1 MVRLSSAAAQWSP
14 PGALGCVCERRRREP
29 GKAETGTSPA
39 ERLKEPEA
47 RDSAPRRI
55 GRARGS
61 FGFTLVEV
69 MLVILI
75 LGLLSAIAVPN
86 LLRVLAD
93 VRVKRAMADLRTLE
107 SEIALYT
114 ADHGHLPDALG
125 DLDQGRMLDPWGN
138 PYQYLRIAGVTK
150 PQRGKWRK
158 DQYLVPLNS
167 DYDLY
172 SMGPD
177 GQSKPPLTAAASR
190 DDIVRAG
197 NGSFVGVATDY

>member
-1 MVRLSSAAAQWSP
+1 MVRVSSAAARWRLS
-14 PGALGCVCERRRREP
+14 GSSGRGWERRWNP
-29 GKAETGTSPA
+29 GKAKPGTTPTERLGGAESPA
-39 ERLKEPEA
+39 A
-47 RDSAPRRI
+47 APGRI

-61 FGFTLVEV
+61 SGFTLLEV

-114 ADHGHLPDALG
+114 ADYGHLPDALG

-138 PYQYLRIAGVTK
+138 PYQYLRIAGVAN

-177 GQSKPPLTAAASR
+177 GQSKPPLTAAASQ